1 LLEPERR
8 FMRSDGLVASLR
20 QMARN
25 LRDPRLLAFYAVGFG
40 VLFNFMAVFTYVSFH
55 LAAPPYLLTPSML
68 GAIFV
73 TYLAGTATAPLV
85 GRAVGRLGRRNF
97 VLGLIAAWAMGALL
111 LLAPSLAVIIAGLT
125 LCAMCGM
132 MCQAVSTSAVTA
144 TAQVGRSSAV
154 GLYVTAFYVGGS
166 AGASLPGLAW
176 QSFGW
181 PAAVAMTLGMLALMA
196 LVVALGWRKAEA
208 RGALAGVAHG
218 RMERQ

>member
-1 LLEPERR
+1 
-8 FMRSDGLVASLR
+8 
-20 QMARN
+20 MARN
-25 LRDPRLLAFYAVGFG
+25 LRDPRLFAFYAVGFG

-85 GRAVGRLGRRNF
+85 GRAVGRLGRRAF
-97 VLGLIAAWAMGALL
+97 VLGLIAVWAVGALL
-111 LLAPSLAVIIAGLT
+111 LLLPSLAVIIAGLT

-144 TAQVGRSSAV
+144 TAEVGRSSAV
-154 GLYVTAFYVGGS
+154 GLYVTSFYVGGS
-166 AGASLPGLAW
+166 VGAWLPGLTW

-181 PAAVAMTLGMLALMA
+181 PAAVAMALAMLTLMA
-196 LVVALGWRKAEA
+196 IVVALGWREAEA
-208 RGALAGVAHG
+208 RG
-218 RMERQ
+218 